1 MSGQRGTVVG
11 GIVIVALSLAADQ
24 PPAKPGN
31 LKPALA
37 MVRDR
42 DWAPLVGYTGEII
55 YDNVPAVKSLEAYQ
69 QYATAHLAGDAV
81 GVNDFFA
88 KNPGVRIARGTQI
101 LIIQVLRPSLPSHRV
116 SSMMSLDGFPI
127 APKGTYPLE
136 VRILDGELKDQKRF
150 VPEDAVAH
158 MIPAPVVPGRKKV
171 VRSLPSSKPADPV
184 ARATTLIRSAQN
196 LEATGKLA
204 GALAI
209 YRQVVQE
216 YPGTP
221 QAVTAAGRIQALGKP

>member
-11 GIVIVALSLAADQ
+11 GIVIVALSLAADR
-24 PPAKPGN
+24 PPAKSGD
-31 LKPALA
+31 LKPDPA

-42 DWAPLVGYTGEII
+42 DWAPRVGSTGEII
-55 YDNVPAVKSLEAYQ
+55 HDNVPAVTSLEAYQ

-101 LIIQVLRPSLPSHRV
+101 LIVQVLRPSLPSHRV

-136 VRILDGELKDQKRF
+136 VRILDGELRDQKRF

-171 VRSLPSSKPADPV
+171 VRALPSSKPANPA
-184 ARATTLIRSAQN
+184 ARAATLLRSAQN
-196 LEATGKLA
+196 LDKAGKSA
-204 GALAI
+204 GALAL

-221 QAVTAAGRIQALGKP
+221 QATMATGRIQALSGP